1 MTSLYRSQFPTYQFK
16 MSKPPSKAQHIR
28 HYTKVSGAQLG
39 KNAKRIAG
47 CECCN
52 FMELAHSKTTKGQP
66 NPLHKDYHSTGA
78 PCPRCGGPVRVFD
91 SQAEFGR
98 ARELKLMEEAGMIS
112 GLAYQVKYALTVKS
126 ATSGNT
132 TTSRHLCF
140 YVADFTYVDKA
151 GEFIV
156 EDVKNKA
163 MVVTE
168 LALHKMRH
176 FELEYGIEVAIV
188 GR

>member
-1 MTSLYRSQFPTYQFK
+1 
-16 MSKPPSKAQHIR
+16 MSKAPHIR

-52 FMELAHSKTTKGQP
+52 FMELAHSKTKASKP
-66 NPLHKDYHSTGA
+66 NPLHKPYHVTGA
-78 PCPRCGGPVRVFD
+78 SCPRCSGPVRVFD

-98 ARELKLMEEAGMIS
+98 ARELKLLEEAGLIT
-112 GLAYQVKYALTVKS
+112 GLAYQVKYALTVMS
-126 ATSGNT
+126 Q
-132 TTSRHLCF
+132 HLCY
-140 YVADFTYVDKA
+140 YVADFTYTEKDGTFV
-151 GEFIV
+151 V

-176 FELEYGIEVAIV
+176 FELEYGFEVSIV